1 MRQVYATIAGEPVIF
16 HLTSMEA
23 LRGIFYRQG
32 LGQNAAALIV
42 AAVMV
47 PLGQARHFFHTIP
60 SLARVR
66 RPLVS
71 PGAPEPCRGARAL
84 RD

>member
-1 MRQVYATIAGEPVIF
+1 MHQVYATIAGEPVIF

-23 LRGIFYRQG
+23 LRGIFYQQG

-47 PLGQARHFFHTIP
+47 PLGQ
-60 SLARVR
+60 VR
-66 RPLVS
+66 
-71 PGAPEPCRGARAL
+71 
-84 RD
+84 